1 MAYVADTRGIDS
13 AVLRPRFGQRQPP
26 AGQSERELVARVH
39 NGDDWAFE
47 ALYDA
52 YHLRLLTFCRHMLGS
67 REEAEDVL
75 QHTFLAAY
83 RSLRA
88 GYEVVELKPW
98 LYTIARNRCLSVMR
112 RRREEVELD
121 EGAPATE
128 GLAAEVDRRADLRM
142 LVRDVQ
148 RLPPDQRAALVL
160 FEVGDHSHKEIAAVL
175 GVRREKVKALVFQA
189 RETLMGWRTARE
201 TPCATVRE
209 QLETPRGRA
218 LGRGTIRRHV
228 ELCTGCADY
237 EAAVRCQR
245 AALAIALPVVP
256 AAGLRAAV
264 LGSAAGG
271 SGLGAAVGA
280 GGATSAAGG
289 LAGLGASGVAAKV
302 LLVGALVGG
311 IGVAGHAGVQRPQT
325 GRAAGATPAPHA
337 TSAAGAPQRTIATAA
352 SAAAVLGRRRGER
365 TGARAA
371 PGLEAR
377 PPGSRPGASPHG
389 HREQGRQASRGRRQ
403 GRGPGSAEGAGHA
416 RPGQG
421 TRPRQRHG
429 SPAQARARDVRW
441 RQRHAQAGEG
451 QRGERRAGQGTEARQ
466 GAEAGQGTQGVQRSR
481 GRRRRGSPG
490 SGPERRAPAGAGQE
504 AGRGSEEALAAPG
517 PPRVTRGAWV
527 PTFGRPQ
534 RRSSRCPNQ
543 ASSGPPLAAPHALP
557 RTAARSWRGALPKA
571 RPSTPWRRPV
581 ASRAAR

>member
-160 FEVGDHSHKEIAAVL
+160 FEVGDDSHKEIAAVL

-256 AAGLRAAV
+256 AAGLEGRRARV
-264 LGSAAGG
+264 GGRRLGPRRGGGRRRRDERRGRPRRARRERVAARSCSSAR
-271 SGLGAAVGA
+271 S
-280 GGATSAAGG
+280 S
-289 LAGLGASGVAAKV
+289 GASGRRPCGRPA
-302 LLVGALVGG
+302 
-311 IGVAGHAGVQRPQT
+311 PQT

-352 SAAAVLGRRRGER
+352 SAAAVLRRRRGER

-389 HREQGRQASRGRRQ
+389 HRATRTSSKPR
-403 GRGPGSAEGAGHA
+403 PPA
-416 RPGQG
+416 RPWPRVSSKAPG
-421 TRPRQRHG
+421 T
-429 SPAQARARDVRW
+429 PAQGKALGHDNATAHQPACARDVRW
-441 RQRHAQAGEG
+441 RQRHAQAA
-451 QRGERRAGQGTEARQ
+451 RANAVSVAPAKAPKPSRR
-466 GAEAGQGTQGVQRSR
+466 RSR
-481 GRRRRGSPG
+481 PGHPRRPTLPRPPAPWQPRL
-490 SGPERRAPAGAGQE
+490 RTRAPRSAGAGQE
-504 AGRGSEEALAAPG
+504 AGRGSEEAQ
-517 PPRVTRGAWV
+517 PR
-527 PTFGRPQ
+527 PGRPE
-534 RRSSRCPNQ
+534 
-543 ASSGPPLAAPHALP
+543 
-557 RTAARSWRGALPKA
+557 
-571 RPSTPWRRPV
+571 
-581 ASRAAR
+581 

>member
-1 MAYVADTRGIDS
+1 MTQWPTSPTPTGSTPPSCARGS
-13 AVLRPRFGQRQPP
+13 G
-26 AGQSERELVARVH
+26 AGGRRAAASEAELVAGVRS
-39 NGDDWAFE
+39 GDDAAFE

-52 YHLRLLTFCRHMLGS
+52 YHGRLLAFCRHMLGS

-88 GYEVVELKPW
+88 GYEVVDLKPW

-112 RRREEVELD
+112 GRREEVELD
-121 EGAPATE
+121 EGAPTSE

-148 RLPPDQRAALVL
+148 RLPPDQRAALIL

-201 TPCATVRE
+201 TPCAHVRE
-209 QLETPRGRA
+209 QLATLRGRA

-228 ELCTGCADY
+228 ELCAGCADY

-289 LAGLGASGVAAKV
+289 LAGLGASGVAAKA
-302 LLVGALVGG
+302 LLVGALLGG
-311 IGVAGHAGVQRPQT
+311 IGVAGHATV
-325 GRAAGATPAPHA
+325 
-337 TSAAGAPQRTIATAA
+337 
-352 SAAAVLGRRRGER
+352 V
-365 TGARAA
+365 
-371 PGLEAR
+371 
-377 PPGSRPGASPHG
+377 
-389 HREQGRQASRGRRQ
+389 
-403 GRGPGSAEGAGHA
+403 
-416 RPGQG
+416 
-421 TRPRQRHG
+421 
-429 SPAQARARDVRW
+429 
-441 RQRHAQAGEG
+441 
-451 QRGERRAGQGTEARQ
+451 
-466 GAEAGQGTQGVQRSR
+466 
-481 GRRRRGSPG
+481 
-490 SGPERRAPAGAGQE
+490 
-504 AGRGSEEALAAPG
+504 
-517 PPRVTRGAWV
+517 
-527 PTFGRPQ
+527 
-534 RRSSRCPNQ
+534 
-543 ASSGPPLAAPHALP
+543 
-557 RTAARSWRGALPKA
+557 
-571 RPSTPWRRPV
+571 RPSTSPRAQRGVGAAGDRRRP
-581 ASRAAR
+581 APRS